1 MRRTPRTR
9 TSSTSSEVYPKPV
22 KDSQLFRNRARS
34 DGEGWVGFK
43 SQAARIGG
51 EPAAKRTRVES
62 EPPASIFAIPPIE
75 PRTDAWSDF
84 ERMMRHD
91 MRY

>member
-1 MRRTPRTR
+1 M
-9 TSSTSSEVYPKPV
+9 
-22 KDSQLFRNRARS
+22 
-34 DGEGWVGFK
+34 WVGFK

-62 EPPASIFAIPPIE
+62 EAPASIFAIPPIE